1 MSDEIRH
8 IENPPDIMWTEN
20 RSLLLTLRHAR
31 RVLRAEPGLAEDL
44 LALAHADARQIIEDA
59 DLVIKA
65 VRGNSPGLRKL
76 VNALAES
83 IEGELD
89 ADDDADE
96 HGGLDNDQPQGA
108 IAVTRGSEATP
119 DACPWASTHQMDNE
133 PRAARP
139 AGHAAFLGCGKGPLA
154 QG

>member
-1 MSDEIRH
+1 MSDEIRR
-8 IENPPDIMWTEN
+8 IENSPDIMWAGN
-20 RSLLLTLRHAR
+20 RSLLLTLRHVQ
-31 RVLRAEPGLAEDL
+31 RVFRTEPVLANDL

-76 VNALAES
+76 VNDLAES

-96 HGGLDNDQPQGA
+96 
-108 IAVTRGSEATP
+108 RG
-119 DACPWASTHQMDNE
+119 
-133 PRAARP
+133 P
-139 AGHAAFLGCGKGPLA
+139 AEDDE
-154 QG
+154 

>member
-1 MSDEIRH
+1 MTDEIRR
-8 IENPPDIMWTEN
+8 IDNPPEIMWAGN

-31 RVLRAEPGLAEDL
+31 RVLRTDPDLAADL
-44 LALAHADARQIIEDA
+44 LTLAHADARQIVEDA

-76 VNALAES
+76 GNDLAES

-96 HGGLDNDQPQGA
+96 
-108 IAVTRGSEATP
+108 P
-119 DACPWASTHQMDNE
+119 DPVEDE
-133 PRAARP
+133 E
-139 AGHAAFLGCGKGPLA
+139 
-154 QG
+154 

>member
-1 MSDEIRH
+1 MTDEIHR
-8 IENPPDIMWTEN
+8 IDNPPEVMWAGR

-31 RVLRAEPGLAEDL
+31 RVFRTDPELAYDL
-44 LALAHADARQIIEDA
+44 LALAHADARQIVEDA

-65 VRGNSPGLRKL
+65 ARDNSPGLRKL

-96 HGGLDNDQPQGA
+96 
-108 IAVTRGSEATP
+108 R
-119 DACPWASTHQMDNE
+119 E
-133 PRAARP
+133 PAED
-139 AGHAAFLGCGKGPLA
+139 GE
-154 QG
+154 